1 MKIYNIIYFILTS
14 KYDIDTLYF
23 ISSLVLSIALK
34 RSFKARAIIPG
45 SLSVPNM
52 VNVFPAP
59 KQEKSK
65 HFTLKLNILRSV
77 NHHFSFLFTVI

>member
-59 KQEKSK
+59 KQEKIK
-65 HFTLKLNILRSV
+65 TFHLKIKYLKKC
-77 NHHFSFLFTVI
+77 